1 MDLAPLLASY
11 TYGRP
16 PWQRARKALEQALA
30 DQAATVAEQL
40 DGSMPAASGPGEQA
54 AARLS
59 AAAEQLS
66 ADDNVAQMA
75 FLEVASMETGGR
87 SHSAA
92 QRDQGS
98 AQQAGQ
104 RERAVPQQA
113 ADAAKADGG
122 EAAFQQVTNSIL
134 AGEAGGLLQLS
145 VAECGW
151 LSVLRLA

>member
-1 MDLAPLLASY
+1 MCRASVDLAPLLASY

-16 PWQRARKALEQALA
+16 PWQRARKALEQAVA
-30 DQAATVAEQL
+30 DQASTVAEQL
-40 DGSMPAASGPGEQA
+40 DGSMPAASGEGEQA

-59 AAAEQLS
+59 AAAAVHRAASQQLS

-75 FLEVASMETGGR
+75 FLEVASMETSGH

-92 QRDQGS
+92 QRDQGA

-113 ADAAKADGG
+113 AHAARADGG
-122 EAAFQQVTNSIL
+122 EAAVEQLTGSIL
-134 AGEAGGLLQLS
+134 AGAARGGAS
-145 VAECGW
+145 E
-151 LSVLRLA
+151 